1 MFAKAAFSTVLFLA
15 VAAVAQSPATQA
27 RPCSRAEFRQLDFWV
42 GEWSL
47 TWPAAKAGQ
56 PEGQGTNSIR
66 KELGNCVIEENF
78 HGGAMGL
85 TGKSVSMYNAR
96 SGKWQQTWV
105 DNQGGYL
112 DFVGGWEGKQMV
124 LSREA
129 VNPQGQKVLQRMVYK
144 NITHGSFDWSWERS
158 IDEGKNWQVVWP
170 IHYVRKKGQG

>member
-1 MFAKAAFSTVLFLA
+1 MFARVVFSTVLL
-15 VAAVAQSPATQA
+15 VGLAAVAQSPATPVP
-27 RPCSRAEFRQLDFWV
+27 PCSQSEFRQLDFWV

-47 TWPAAKAGQ
+47 TWPGAKPGQ
-56 PEGQGTNSIR
+56 PEGKGTNSIR

-78 HGGAMGL
+78 DGGAMGL
-85 TGKSVSMYNAR
+85 AGKSISTYNAR

-112 DFVGGWEGKQMV
+112 DFVGGWDGKQMV

-144 NITHGSFDWSWERS
+144 NITPSSFDWSWERS
-158 IDEGKNWQVVWP
+158 LDDGKNWQVVWP
-170 IHYVRKKGQG
+170 IHYVRKSG